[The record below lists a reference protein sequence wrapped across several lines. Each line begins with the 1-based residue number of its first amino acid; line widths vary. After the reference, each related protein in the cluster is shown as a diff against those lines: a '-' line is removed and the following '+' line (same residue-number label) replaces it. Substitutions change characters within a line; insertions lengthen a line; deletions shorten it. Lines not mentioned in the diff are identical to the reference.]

1 MIAMTTIFGL
11 VPALLL
17 VRKQVA
23 SDLRSGERGSSRSVR
38 RVYQG
43 LVIAEVALACGLLVS
58 SALLVRTVGQMTR
71 VPLGVSSDDVT
82 LANVQLA
89 AVSSS
94 EESWRTVGA
103 HHTAILEHL
112 REQPG
117 VFSAGSA
124 NFMPMEHGWRGAAAA
139 RRSTDGATAG
149 RAASPASLRQRRL
162 SGDHGRNAAGR
173 PLLHVPR
180 YD

>member
-1 MIAMTTIFGL
+1 
-11 VPALLL
+11 
-17 VRKQVA
+17 
-23 SDLRSGERGSSRSVR
+23 
-38 RVYQG
+38 
-43 LVIAEVALACGLLVS
+43 
-58 SALLVRTVGQMTR
+58 MTR

-82 LANVQLA
+82 LASVQLA

-124 NFMPMEHGWRGAAAA
+124 NFMPMEHGWRGALLRGNQPTVQQQDAPQAQHHSAAKA
-139 RRSTDGATAG
+139 IWRPWAQRWWEGRFFTSHDTTDGESVLIVNKTA
-149 RAASPASLRQRRL
+149 A
-162 SGDHGRNAAGR
+162 D
-173 PLLHVPR
+173 R
-180 YD
+180 YYPGESAVGKEMRSSM